1 MAPDVE
7 LNSSSYRLD
16 PRFQGSL
23 VDVLAYPIK
32 GPCCCFLIHSPE
44 CPLASGRVSQ
54 RRPKVT
60 FWTQLRV
67 GANMSARA
75 RPIGRSLP
83 RRALSR
89 FYLDGL

>member
-44 CPLASGRVSQ
+44 CPLASRRVSQ

-67 GANMSARA
+67 GANGLLVISCRVHSHD
-75 RPIGRSLP
+75 RRGVPRS
-83 RRALSR
+83 
-89 FYLDGL
+89 G